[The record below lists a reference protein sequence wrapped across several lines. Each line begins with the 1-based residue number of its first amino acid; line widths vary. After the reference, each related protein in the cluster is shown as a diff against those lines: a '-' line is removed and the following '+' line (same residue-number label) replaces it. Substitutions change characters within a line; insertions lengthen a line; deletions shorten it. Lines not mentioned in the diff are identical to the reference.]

1 MKSLII
7 FLILF
12 SYSLEV
18 EQKYTIYEVEEFLD
32 LISQTEITEEDSTK
46 LINSLKQILERYV
59 YLDILKKPP
68 QPLEGYHNVVDLIK
82 ELDNIQ
88 KGKRSLYD
96 FYRDI
101 KILIS
106 KCQDLHLDFITSRL
120 FNGLSLKQASFIF
133 PLIFGTLGDKFIS
146 VINTNL
152 SPFFDENVLSQLSAY
167 ERKEIKSINGLE
179 PNDFIQNVN
188 GDFIKLKSPQAQY
201 AKNQEMIPIMP
212 LISFPFTK
220 EKKTSLKIVFYDNKE
235 ITVNYKIL
243 YIKDE
248 ANLSE
253 FFEIPPTEDGVH
265 TISHNIRFMRPKVTF
280 SSVLNKDKLKKTIWD
295 SEYDNGKIKCLVDKN
310 NEVNVIFQSSFKIN
324 NEVKGKQFLDNCFQS
339 FDKNNYPIVV
349 IQYMNGGG
357 YVDLADY
364 FISYI
369 NLNKTT
375 PLYLSLRNHD
385 AVKIIGEAEAFKKP
399 GECDYIVGK
408 ELFNTTVEDF
418 YGKNENGDDIYHK
431 RTQIFDIST
440 NDRAHFYN
448 FRQKA
453 KNIRKPTEILIFTDG
468 FSYSAT
474 SIFIKETQIKGGAI
488 IVGYSGNPKIQ
499 DNFDS
504 SQSPSPVINTD
515 DIKEDLSKSI
525 KDLGFYLS
533 YPIGEMFDRID
544 QEGEINIP
552 LEYKINPIDLR
563 VNLYNGYSD
572 GLYDDFIEVAKEIF
586 DKAKTTCNPNN
597 KKLLLVNEECNFTDV
612 HMHGGYECSDE
623 GTWSDKCVP
632 SYCDNGYYFDEIKV
646 ECIEDICIN
655 KKDDKKKNN
664 NNKIYFIFSVIF
676 GCLFAMFLSMFIV
689 LTIFGGF
696 KKKNYLLIPIVLFLI
711 LSAVFIILDLTK

>member
-12 SYSLEV
+12 SFSLEV
-18 EQKYTIYEVEEFLD
+18 EQKYTVYEVEDFLNT
-32 LISQTEITEEDSTK
+32 ISQTEITEEDSTK

-68 QPLEGYHNVVDLIK
+68 QPSEGYHNVVDLIK
-82 ELDNIQ
+82 ELDKIQ

-101 KILIS
+101 KILIT
-106 KCQDLHLDFITSRL
+106 KCQDLHLDFGISRL
-120 FNGLSLKQASFIF
+120 FNGLSLNQACFIF
-133 PLIFGTLGDKFIS
+133 PLVLGTIEGKFIS
-146 VINTNL
+146 VI
-152 SPFFDENVLSQLSAY
+152 SPSISAFFDDNVIDQLRLY
-167 ERKEIKSINGLE
+167 ERKEIISINGE
-179 PNDFIQNVN
+179 DPNDFIQNDN
-188 GDFIKLKSPQAQY
+188 GDFNKLKSPQAQY
-201 AKNQEMIPIMP
+201 AANQGNIPLMP
-212 LISFPFTK
+212 LSAFPFTK
-220 EKKTSLKIVFYDNKE
+220 EKRTSLKIVFYENKE
-235 ITVNYKIL
+235 ITVKYKIL
-243 YIKDE
+243 YIEDKAE
-248 ANLSE
+248 LSQ

-265 TISHNIRFMRPKVTF
+265 TISHNIRFMRPKETF

-295 SEYDNGKIKCLVDKN
+295 SEYDNGKIKCQVDIN
-310 NEVNVIFQSSFKIN
+310 NEVNVIFQSSFMIN
-324 NEVKGKQFLDNCFQS
+324 NEIKGKQFLDNCFQS

-357 YVDLADY
+357 YVDLADH

-375 PLYLSLRNHD
+375 PLYLSLRNND
-385 AVKIIGEAEAFKKP
+385 EVKIIGEAEAFKKP
-399 GECDYIVGK
+399 GECNYIGGK
-408 ELFNTTVEDF
+408 ELFDKTVEDF

-431 RTQIFDIST
+431 RTQIFDISS

-448 FRQKA
+448 FRGKA

-504 SQSPSPVINTD
+504 SQSPSPVVSTD
-515 DIKEDLSKSI
+515 DIPDNLSKSI
-525 KDLGFYLS
+525 KNLGFYLS

-552 LEYKINPIDLR
+552 LEYKINPINER
-563 VNLYNGYSD
+563 VNLYNDYND
-572 GLYDDFIEVAKEIF
+572 GSYDDFIREAKEIF
-586 DKAKTTCNPNN
+586 DKAKTTCYPNN

-612 HMHGGYECSDE
+612 HMHGGYECSEE

-646 ECIEDICIN
+646 ECIEDICVK
-655 KKDDKKKNN
+655 KKDK
-664 NNKIYFIFSVIF
+664 NKIYFIFSVIF
-676 GCLFAMFLSMFIV
+676 GGLFGLFLGMFIV
-689 LTIFGGF
+689 FTIIGGIN
-696 KKKNYLLIPIVLFLI
+696 KKNYLLIPIALFLI
-711 LSAVFIILDLTK
+711 LFAVFVILYLTK

>member
-101 KILIS
+101 KTLIS

-220 EKKTSLKIVFYDNKE
+220 EKKN
-235 ITVNYKIL
+235 
-243 YIKDE
+243 
-248 ANLSE
+248 
-253 FFEIPPTEDGVH
+253 
-265 TISHNIRFMRPKVTF
+265 
-280 SSVLNKDKLKKTIWD
+280 
-295 SEYDNGKIKCLVDKN
+295 
-310 NEVNVIFQSSFKIN
+310 
-324 NEVKGKQFLDNCFQS
+324 
-339 FDKNNYPIVV
+339 
-349 IQYMNGGG
+349 
-357 YVDLADY
+357 
-364 FISYI
+364 
-369 NLNKTT
+369 
-375 PLYLSLRNHD
+375 
-385 AVKIIGEAEAFKKP
+385 
-399 GECDYIVGK
+399 
-408 ELFNTTVEDF
+408 
-418 YGKNENGDDIYHK
+418 
-431 RTQIFDIST
+431 
-440 NDRAHFYN
+440 
-448 FRQKA
+448 
-453 KNIRKPTEILIFTDG
+453 
-468 FSYSAT
+468 
-474 SIFIKETQIKGGAI
+474 
-488 IVGYSGNPKIQ
+488 
-499 DNFDS
+499 
-504 SQSPSPVINTD
+504 
-515 DIKEDLSKSI
+515 
-525 KDLGFYLS
+525 
-533 YPIGEMFDRID
+533 
-544 QEGEINIP
+544 
-552 LEYKINPIDLR
+552 
-563 VNLYNGYSD
+563 
-572 GLYDDFIEVAKEIF
+572 
-586 DKAKTTCNPNN
+586 
-597 KKLLLVNEECNFTDV
+597 
-612 HMHGGYECSDE
+612 
-623 GTWSDKCVP
+623 
-632 SYCDNGYYFDEIKV
+632 
-646 ECIEDICIN
+646 
-655 KKDDKKKNN
+655 
-664 NNKIYFIFSVIF
+664 
-676 GCLFAMFLSMFIV
+676 
-689 LTIFGGF
+689 
-696 KKKNYLLIPIVLFLI
+696 
-711 LSAVFIILDLTK
+711 